1 MNIGN
6 NIYDYIH
13 SASTAKKADLVITNG
28 KVIDVFNGEIIE
40 EDVAITKGKIVGIG
54 SYEGHSTF
62 DAKGGYICPA
72 FIDGHVH
79 IESSMLTPQQLE
91 KVLVPHGVTTL
102 IADPHEIANVAG
114 TEGIQYLIESSR
126 ESLLDIYFM
135 IPSCVPATSFE
146 NAGAVLEAEDIVP
159 FYNDQNVLGLAEV
172 MDFPAV
178 LNGSEQMVN
187 KLISA
192 TEHGKLIDG
201 HAAGLDTYGINTY
214 RVAGIQTDHEA
225 VNAEEAKIRLQR
237 GMYLMIREGSVAKD
251 LQALLPVVTERNS
264 RRCLFVTD
272 DKHLDDLVEEGS
284 IDHNVRLAIAEGLD
298 PIQAIS
304 MATLNAAECFQL
316 RNKGAIAPGY
326 DADLLILSDLNQ
338 VAIEDVFLKGE
349 HIVQKRVLIESAT
362 NKKDIMIP
370 QSLKKS
376 VHIQPVTK
384 EDFNISLN
392 GKTANIIEVIPNSL
406 ITNHLNEEVSS
417 IDGSFVPSIKKD
429 QLKLAVIER
438 HHATGNI
445 GLGIVKGMRLK
456 EGAIATTIAHDSHNI
471 IVCGTNDDDML
482 EAISMIEDMQGGIA
496 IVKNGKS
503 VCSLSL
509 PICGLLTDQHY
520 EETLKQ
526 INALNTSLAEVGFS
540 GNFNPFLT
548 LSFLALPVIPDLKLT
563 DTGLFQVKQFK
574 HITI

>member
-13 SASTAKKADLVITNG
+13 SASKAKKANLVITNG
-28 KVIDVFNGEIIE
+28 KIIDVFNGEIIE

-54 SYEGHSTF
+54 SYEGNSTF
-62 DAKGGYICPA
+62 DAQGGYICPA

-114 TEGIQYLIESSR
+114 TKGIQYLIDSSR

-146 NAGAVLEAEDIVP
+146 NAGAVLESEDIAP
-159 FYNDQNVLGLAEV
+159 FYKDQNVLGLAEV

-178 LNGSEQMVN
+178 LNGSEKMVN

-192 TEHGKLIDG
+192 AEHGKLIDG
-201 HAAGLDTYGINTY
+201 HAAGLDQFGINTY

-225 VNAEEAKIRLQR
+225 VNVEEAKIRLQR

-251 LQALLPVVTERNS
+251 LKALLPVVTERNS

-272 DKHLDDLVEEGS
+272 DKHLDDLLEEGS
-284 IDHNVRLAIAEGLD
+284 IDHNVRLAIAEGLE

-304 MATLNAAECFQL
+304 MATINAAECFQL
-316 RNKGAIAPGY
+316 RDKGAVAPGF
-326 DADLLILSDLNQ
+326 DADLLILSDLNE
-338 VAIEDVFLKGE
+338 VVIEDVFLKGE
-349 HIVQKRVLIESAT
+349 HIVKKRELIENTASQEIA
-362 NKKDIMIP
+362 IP
-370 QSLKKS
+370 QSLTKS
-376 VHIQPVTK
+376 VNIKPIII

-406 ITNHLNEEVSS
+406 ITNHISEEVDSE
-417 IDGSFVPSIKKD
+417 DGSFIPSIEKD
-429 QLKLAVIER
+429 QLKLTVIER

-445 GLGIVKGMRLK
+445 GLGIVKGMRLT

-471 IVCGTNDDDML
+471 IACGTNDEDML
-482 EAISMIEDMQGGIA
+482 EAISIIEDMQGGIA
-496 IVKNGKS
+496 IVKNGKPVS
-503 VCSLSL
+503 TLPL

-526 INALNTSLAEVGFS
+526 INALNTALTEIGFS
-540 GNFNPFLT
+540 GSFNPFLT

-574 HITI
+574 HINI